1 MKYKLS
7 SLLIMVFLLAG
18 CKNSIEYKY
27 LDKPQ
32 TVDCPGIDSQL
43 MHEALYSFQ
52 EDIGSFYNQY
62 TDYKQGTSSF
72 YMEAYM
78 QYVFFGFSGG
88 ARYQEIV
95 SDHSLEILNAL
106 KEVPGLFIQKEGSLE
121 LNYEHEYIEC
131 LFSSIE
137 DEDLRTQ
144 FASMQAVNYFSP
156 QIVAELMRVNVL
168 KVIQDPYLAMYMSL
182 DAYYQYLA
190 DLDLQPKN

>member
-1 MKYKLS
+1 MKHKII
-7 SLLIMVFLLAG
+7 SLLILALSFAG
-18 CKNSIEYKY
+18 CEESIEYKY

-32 TVDCPGIDSQL
+32 SVNCPGIDSQL

-52 EDIGSFYNQY
+52 EDIAAFYNEH
-62 TDYKQGTSSF
+62 TDYRQGTKSY

-88 ARYQEIV
+88 ARFQEIV
-95 SDHSLEILNAL
+95 SDHSLKILEKL
-106 KEVPGLFIQKEGSLE
+106 REVPGLFIQKEGRWE
-121 LNYEHEYIEC
+121 LNYEHEYVQC
-131 LFSSIE
+131 LFTSIE

-144 FASMQAVNYFSP
+144 FDSMLKVDYLTP
-156 QIVAELMRVNVL
+156 QIIADLMRVNVQ
-168 KVIQDPYLAMYMSL
+168 KIIQDPYLAMYMSL

>member
-1 MKYKLS
+1 MKHKIIY
-7 SLLIMVFLLAG
+7 LLIIALSLAG
-18 CKNSIEYKY
+18 CEEAIEYKY

-32 TVDCPGIDSQL
+32 SVNCPGIDSQL

-52 EDIGSFYNQY
+52 EDIAVFYNEN
-62 TDYKQGTSSF
+62 TDYRQGTKSY

-88 ARYQEIV
+88 ARFQEIV
-95 SDHSLEILNAL
+95 SDHSIKILEELRA
-106 KEVPGLFIQKEGSLE
+106 VPGLFIQKEGHWE
-121 LNYEHEYIEC
+121 LNYEHEYVQC
-131 LFSSIE
+131 LFTSIQ

-144 FASMQAVNYFSP
+144 FDSMLKVNYLNP
-156 QIVAELMRVNVL
+156 QIIADLMRVNVQ
-168 KVIQDPYLAMYMSL
+168 KIIQDPYLAMYMSL